1 MEIKYKNTKS
11 DVESA
16 INSLH
21 INSFYR
27 ISIFYSLFIILVA
40 AITFVKEVKPSL
52 NILYFILAI
61 FLIFFFRFYLI
72 PTTKIKRNLKKQI
85 EINPNYLSEEILCI
99 KEEGLEI
106 NSKRYNETQFFNWQ
120 SIKYTYS
127 TVKYY
132 LIILHNEKFILINKT
147 NSEPDNILPNIIGMI
162 EEKKISKKSSFNSN
176 QHQNEIKNNKT
187 LYWIGLLG
195 IIPNVGLIVGV
206 ILSIIGIIRR
216 DLKLIFI
223 GIADILFTIFFWTI
237 LTQISKS
244 DFITKS
250 FDIPISEMTQANLN
264 DLVKQIEFYKTVNG
278 KYPEKLK
285 QIENKKSF
293 IFTNEI
299 FETEKNIELYYK
311 QEKDKYILKSFGP
324 DKKINTDDDI
334 YPTLK
339 IDSIKIGLRK
349 KL

>member
-1 MEIKYKNTKS
+1 MEVKYKNTKS

-16 INSLH
+16 IHSLY

-27 ISIFYSLFIILVA
+27 VSIFYSLFIILVA

-52 NILYFILAI
+52 DILYFIIAI

-72 PTTKIKRNLKKQI
+72 PTTKNKRYLKKQI
-85 EINPNYLSEEILCI
+85 EINPNYFSEEILCI
-99 KEEGLEI
+99 KEEGFEV
-106 NSKRYNETQFFNWQ
+106 NSKRYDDPQFFNWQ
-120 SIKYTYS
+120 SVKYTYS
-127 TVKYY
+127 TAKYY
-132 LIILHNEKFILINKT
+132 LIILHNEKLILINKT
-147 NSEPDNILPNIIGMI
+147 NSEPNNILPNIIGKI
-162 EEKKISKKSSFNSN
+162 EEKKVSKKSNFNSN

-195 IIPNVGLIVGV
+195 IIPNVGLVVGV

-223 GIADILFTIFFWTI
+223 GIADILFTVVFWTI
-237 LTQISKS
+237 LTQISES
-244 DFITKS
+244 DFISKS
-250 FDIPISEMTQANLN
+250 FDKPKSEMTERNLN
-264 DLVKQIEFYKTVNG
+264 DLVKQIEFYKTANG

-285 QIENKKSF
+285 QIENKESF

-299 FETEKNIELYYK
+299 FETEKTTELYYK
-311 QEKDKYILKSFGP
+311 NENDKYILKSFGP
-324 DKKINTDDDI
+324 DKKINTNDDI

-339 IDSIKIGLRK
+339 IDSTKIGLRK
-349 KL
+349 EL